1 MSPRVLRPLLVA
13 ALGLLL
19 FACGPRKIPPRV
31 AYEADHE
38 SSAVELSIELVEY
51 EVSGD
56 TPAALRAAMSELGPR
71 GDDGTAY
78 DGYAR
83 WHLRWRY
90 GYDKDSESCAPASP
104 RVSVALYYTMPQAA
118 TSQEWTPALSR
129 RWSRYLDALWA
140 HELGHGELAIDYAEA
155 LQLVLLDHEGATSCG
170 ELDEVLSAL
179 GQSYLA
185 ALREEQSA
193 YDLETDHGRKDGAV
207 WP

>member
-1 MSPRVLRPLLVA
+1 MIRRQGALALVVVLAVVS
-13 ALGLLL
+13 
-19 FACGPRKIPPRV
+19 CGPRKAPPRV
-31 AYEADHE
+31 AYEAEHRAE
-38 SSAVELSIELVEY
+38 SVEITVELDEY

-56 TPAALRAAMSELGPR
+56 SPAALREAMSELGPR

-78 DGYAR
+78 DGYAK

-118 TSQEWTPALSR
+118 TSQEWTAALSR

-140 HELGHGELAIDYAEA
+140 HELGHGELAIDHAEA
-155 LQLVLLDHEGATSCG
+155 LQDVLLAHEGATSCG
-170 ELDEVLSAL
+170 ELDERLTAL
-179 GQSYLA
+179 GKAQLA
-185 ALREEQSA
+185 ALREDQRT
-193 YDLETDHGRKDGAV
+193 YDEETDHGRKDGAV